1 MGSGLGG
8 LFRRLMGGGSGDSP
22 GSDGGKAVEYKGC
35 LIRATPRREG
45 SQWLTVGVISRET
58 EGGLQEQEFIRA
70 DQHSSRE
77 AAEDCAVRKG
87 MQIIDEARGGLFG
100 EG

>member
-1 MGSGLGG
+1 MASGLGG
-8 LFRRLMGGGSGDSP
+8 LFRRLMGGDNGDSP
-22 GSDGGKAVEYKGC
+22 GGDSGKAVEYKGC
-35 LIRATPRREG
+35 LIRPTPRREG
-45 SQWLTVGVISRET
+45 SEWLTVGVISKET
-58 EGGLQEQEFIRA
+58 DGALQQQEFIRA
-70 DQHSSRE
+70 DRYSSRE